1 MKIKNFKMFNIVVGI
16 FVTLQSILLPG
27 YMSPILFLL
36 GIVNLFFGFGG
47 LEWYQERKRK
57 NKIKIK

>member
-1 MKIKNFKMFNIVVGI
+1 MKNFKLFNIVIGI
-16 FVTLQSILLPG
+16 IVILQSILLPG

-36 GIVNLFFGFGG
+36 GLLNLFFGFGG
-47 LEWYQERKRK
+47 IEWYQERKRK

>member
-1 MKIKNFKMFNIVVGI
+1 MKNFKLFNIVIGI
-16 FVTLQSILLPG
+16 IVILQSILLTG

-36 GIVNLFFGFGG
+36 GLLNLFFGFGG
-47 LEWYQERKRK
+47 IEWYQERKRK

>member
-1 MKIKNFKMFNIVVGI
+1 MKNFKLFNIVIGI
-16 FVTLQSILLPG
+16 IVILQSILLPG

-36 GIVNLFFGFGG
+36 GLLNLFFGFGG
-47 LEWYQERKRK
+47 LEWYQERKKK